1 MCIRDR
7 STGDP
12 TTMNMRDLLLISL
25 AIATASLPSDLGPE
39 LEFQHS
45 RIPTVQGA
53 MVAHVMKDFAAS
65 DGAVCLD
72 GSPGAFF
79 FSPAANASNT
89 NNWQIYFQGGG
100 WCYEEQDC
108 WNRTKTKYGSSSWLT
123 DGVSTSVLGGLL
135 SADCAVNPDF
145 CNYNRVHML
154 YCDGNSFSGNRDQ
167 PVMVND
173 EPIYFR
179 GKRIMDAVLKTLV
192 RDHGLADAENV
203 LLTGCSAGGLST
215 YLHADYVG
223 QQVRAV
229 AKGLKKYKAAPI
241 SGFFLLHDTVEHKK
255 VYADQIKTI
264 FTLANSSGA
273 GSMNDACLAAQS
285 VEDQW
290 KCNFAEVTYP
300 HIQSPVMPL
309 NSALDSWQTGCIY
322 TAEPVDHNSTSN
334 GNCGAAPGWK
344 ACSDDPEQCS
354 AAQMEVMNQYE
365 LDFQQKISSASTYTK
380 PGNAAF
386 IHSCHRHCE
395 AQSGD
400 FNTFKAN
407 GLTIQQAVGVWWN
420 SPAATPA
427 QNSQACLYRLA
438 SPHKC
443 NPTCTSF
450 N

>member
-255 VYADQIKTI
+255 HERRVSR
-264 FTLANSSGA
+264 SSERG
-273 GSMNDACLAAQS
+273 G
-285 VEDQW
+285 
-290 KCNFAEVTYP
+290 P
-300 HIQSPVMPL
+300 
-309 NSALDSWQTGCIY
+309 
-322 TAEPVDHNSTSN
+322 
-334 GNCGAAPGWK
+334 
-344 ACSDDPEQCS
+344 
-354 AAQMEVMNQYE
+354 MEMQ
-365 LDFQQKISSASTYTK
+365 L
-380 PGNAAF
+380 
-386 IHSCHRHCE
+386 R
-395 AQSGD
+395 
-400 FNTFKAN
+400 
-407 GLTIQQAVGVWWN
+407 
-420 SPAATPA
+420 
-427 QNSQACLYRLA
+427 
-438 SPHKC
+438 
-443 NPTCTSF
+443 
-450 N
+450 